1 MAFLS
6 NCPQSIVRPALICVV
21 CLSVQS
27 ATGVTCTMACMSRAG
42 REPGFKKQNQ
52 DNCFAFEKYI
62 TNEQSLFGAFD
73 GHGPNGRRCPPLH
86 CSKKRLRENCLKT
99 TLWRILLERALFDC
113 CACGALPL
121 SGADLSVGE
130 SWPSRMV

>member
-1 MAFLS
+1 MNWPL
-6 NCPQSIVRPALICVV
+6 L
-21 CLSVQS
+21 QS

-73 GHGPNGRRCPPLH
+73 GHGPNGMPPHKL
-86 CSKKRLRENCLKT
+86 CSFVLMY
-99 TLWRILLERALFDC
+99 D
-113 CACGALPL
+113 
-121 SGADLSVGE
+121 
-130 SWPSRMV
+130 

>member
-1 MAFLS
+1 MQTLS
-6 NCPQSIVRPALICVV
+6 
-21 CLSVQS
+21 LSVQS

-73 GHGPNGRRCPPLH
+73 GHGPNGLPPSCSRLDSRAMPHMLSHAIPQNCALH
-86 CSKKRLRENCLKT
+86 VVHIPEASACSGKQAAKP
-99 TLWRILLERALFDC
+99 F
-113 CACGALPL
+113 
-121 SGADLSVGE
+121 
-130 SWPSRMV
+130 